1 MEVMSQHVSPH
12 PQNTLGDDD
21 VAYLECERE
30 HWAVGPKKE
39 QVVFDRFNVSLPVYY
54 QRIYRI
60 AAKPE
65 AVKYDPVLVRHILD
79 TADEVTSKRLT
90 RQGHHSG

>member
-1 MEVMSQHVSPH
+1 MEGMSQHVSRNS
-12 PQNTLGDDD
+12 QATLSDGD
-21 VAYLECERE
+21 VAYLECERD

-39 QVVFDRFNVSLPVYY
+39 QVVFDQFQISLPVYY
-54 QRIYRI
+54 QRLYRI

-65 AVKYDPVLVRHILD
+65 AWKYDPVLVRLIHD

-90 RQGHHSG
+90 RQGQHRG